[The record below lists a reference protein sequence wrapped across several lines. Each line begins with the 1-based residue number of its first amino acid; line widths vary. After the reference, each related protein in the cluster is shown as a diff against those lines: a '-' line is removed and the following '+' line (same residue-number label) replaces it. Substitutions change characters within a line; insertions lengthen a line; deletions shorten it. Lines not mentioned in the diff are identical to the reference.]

1 MGLKNNAVVFESREY
16 KVVVRECRRS
26 TRIPFIK
33 RTIRYLVGYCHA
45 DGRWQFDDAL
55 RIAFKSSWLDPFQIF
70 STSGHVYLT
79 RQALKKCGFVRKEW
93 ETCIAANMQA
103 DSREHFYKHQH
114 YLPHTREKSED
125 FLKMCL
131 YMAVHSDH
139 ALFWLGKGLHTL
151 QDRFSHYEQ
160 NATLKDH
167 RPFGSDPDNPVRHP
181 YEYWQAYR
189 HSVEYVQRF
198 LEKRQRLSINIVDFV
213 KDTLPDMPHNYS
225 SVAGA

>member
-1 MGLKNNAVVFESREY
+1 MRLKNSEVVFETKEY
-16 KVVVRECRRS
+16 KVVVRQFIRRTS
-26 TRIPFIK
+26 IPFIK
-33 RTIRYLVGYCHA
+33 RKIRYLVGYSIT
-45 DGRWQFDDAL
+45 DGIWKLDDVL
-55 RIAFKSSWLDPFQIF
+55 RIAFKSSWADPLQIF

-79 RQALKKCGFVRKEW
+79 RQALKKCGFTRQEW
-93 ETCIAANMQA
+93 KVCIAANMQA
-103 DSREHFYKHQH
+103 DSKEHFYKHQH
-114 YLPHTREKSED
+114 YLPHTRDKSED

-131 YMAVHSDH
+131 YLAVHSDH

-167 RPFGSDPDNPVRHP
+167 RPFGKDPDNPAKHP

-189 HSVEYVQRF
+189 HSVEYVHSF

-213 KDTLPDMPHNYS
+213 KDTLPDMTHEYS
-225 SVAGA
+225 HVAGA